1 MLSKRTISVIW
12 LAASLALFV
21 AGCKKKAPPPPPPP
35 AAPTVV
41 SFSAEPTTIQR
52 GQSSTLRW
60 EVSGQVTS
68 VSIDQSIG
76 TVQNTGSRLVFP
88 SDNTQYTLTASGPGG
103 STPATASVSVT
114 APPPPPPPPPPTAPK
129 QTLEK
134 VIESMVQD
142 AYFA

>member
-21 AGCKKKAPPPPPPP
+21 AGCKKKAPPPPPPPPPPAPPPPPPPPAETKAPPPPP

-88 SDNTQYTLTASGPGG
+88 SET
-103 STPATASVSVT
+103 
-114 APPPPPPPPPPTAPK
+114 
-129 QTLEK
+129 
-134 VIESMVQD
+134 
-142 AYFA
+142 